1 MKKQMNPEM
10 EISLHE
16 MVKNSPKVEKMFDAV
31 ISLISEGADINTI
44 KVSDI
49 TDRAGIGK
57 GTAYEYFK
65 TKEEIIVKAILYDME
80 SILVK
85 VDQEL
90 EKCSG
95 FREKLECVLE
105 WIEKNFNG
113 SHSFAPFLNI
123 YQGSYQISASL
134 KTEMMRHLNGY
145 ECVMQHGRT
154 LMEEGIREGVLQ
166 KELPM
171 SMMTS
176 LFTASL
182 AAFLFFLNWPEK
194 EEEAT
199 NAKMKAFI
207 CDNFIRAMGMP
218 ASADISV

>member
-1 MKKQMNPEM
+1 MKEQMNPEM

-16 MVKNSPKVEKMFDAV
+16 MVKKSPKVAKMFDAV
-31 ISLISEGADINTI
+31 VSLVGEGADINTI
-44 KVSDI
+44 KVFDI

-123 YQGSYQISASL
+123 CQGSYQISASL
-134 KTEMMRHLNGY
+134 KTEMMRQLKGY
-145 ECVMQHGRT
+145 ECVMQHGQI
-154 LMEEGIREGVLQ
+154 LIEEGIRDGVLR
-166 KELPM
+166 KDLPM
-171 SMMTS
+171 SMLTS
-176 LFTASL
+176 AFTASL

-194 EEEAT
+194 EEGAT

-207 CDNFIRAMGMP
+207 CDNFIRNC
-218 ASADISV
+218 SEITCDKDI